1 MAVGGW
7 YTVVMPRL
15 KQFLNPIIILIIV
28 QIVWIGLV
36 VLWIIWFVG
45 QHYELRDLAEKY
57 RPELVPQ
64 HLNWPVLAGGIVML
78 ALVLVG
84 LYVIFIYWRRQSR
97 LYAEQKTFISQIT
110 HELKSPLA
118 SIRLHL
124 ETIRLRKPTAEKMER
139 FLDTML
145 ADTER
150 LNSLISNFLMAAKL
164 EQRLAGVELPVTDF
178 SGFVDKFVQEFASH
192 LPAGS
197 SLTSAIEPAIHAR
210 IESDGMEMVLR
221 NLLENA
227 FLYSPPSPEV
237 FVSLKRSGKFCTLS
251 VTDNGKGIA
260 AEELKN
266 IFRMFYRVR
275 QSGETI
281 RGTGL
286 GLYIVKSVI
295 KRHKGKI
302 WAESKGAGRGAT
314 FVILLPATEGA

>member
-1 MAVGGW
+1 MQ
-7 YTVVMPRL
+7 RL
-15 KQFLNPIIILIIV
+15 KFIFNPIITLVIV
-28 QIVWIGLV
+28 QIIWIGLL
-36 VLWIIWFVG
+36 VLWILWFLG
-45 QHYELRDLAEKY
+45 RHYELRELAEKY

-64 HLNWPVLAGGIVML
+64 HLNWPVLAGGIIML
-78 ALVLVG
+78 ALVLIG

-124 ETIRLRKPTAEKMER
+124 ETIRLRKPAAEKMDR

-164 EQRLAGVELPVTDF
+164 DQRPVRGDLPLIDF
-178 SGFVDKFVQEFASH
+178 SSFVLKFIEDFSRH
-192 LPAGS
+192 LPDGG
-197 SLTSAIEPAIHAR
+197 SLTSDIEAGISAR
-210 IESDGMEMVLR
+210 IEGDGMEMLLR

-237 FVSLKRSGKFCTLS
+237 HVTLKKSGKNCTLS
-251 VTDNGKGIA
+251 VTDNGRGIA
-260 AEELKN
+260 ARELKN

-286 GLYIVKSVI
+286 GLYIVKSIVE
-295 KRHKGKI
+295 RHKGKI
-302 WAESKGAGRGAT
+302 KAESKGPGLGT
-314 FVILLPATEGA
+314 SFIITLPAAEVKS

>member
-1 MAVGGW
+1 MQ
-7 YTVVMPRL
+7 RL
-15 KQFLNPIIILIIV
+15 KYVLNPIITLIVV
-28 QIVWIGLV
+28 QIIWIVLL
-36 VLWIIWFVG
+36 VLWIIWFLG
-45 QHYELRDLAEKY
+45 RHYELRALAEKY

-64 HLNWPVLAGGIVML
+64 HLNWPVLAGGIIML
-78 ALVLVG
+78 ALVLIG

-124 ETIRLRKPTAEKMER
+124 ETIRLRKPGAEKMER

-164 EQRLAGVELPVTDF
+164 EQRSARGDFPTIDF
-178 SGFVDKFVQEFASH
+178 SSFVLRFIEDFTRH
-192 LPAGS
+192 LPSGG
-197 SLTSAIEPAIHAR
+197 SLTTAIEPGITAR
-210 IESDGMEMVLR
+210 IEGDGMEMVLR

-227 FLYSPPSPEV
+227 FLYSPASPEV
-237 FVSLKRSGKFCTLS
+237 HVTLMRSGKNCTLT
-251 VTDNGKGIA
+251 VADNGSGI
-260 AEELKN
+260 EVKELNN

-286 GLYIVKSVI
+286 GLYIVRSIVQ
-295 KRHKGKI
+295 RHKGSI
-302 WAESKGAGRGAT
+302 RAESKGPGHGT
-314 FVILLPATEGA
+314 SIIISLPVTEVK